1 MKIAICGQADAHKAH
16 QLGTLRRN
24 DVGSTGLKTTTIIMT
39 TKPTMTGH
47 GDTVCCASSSIR
59 SPNLAADHVGE
70 LVRAQLPVG
79 VAEGAVLG
87 DARKVR
93 VGDVDARR
101 EVLRRDPLSASRRHR
116 HRSICAPR
124 FRSRRGVLSM
134 AIINA
139 IAPVSLFRPPPPSPR
154 FRLRLCHGP
163 AGVSAAAV
171 ALRGTIDCL
180 CHKEKLISE
189 SLRHRCGTR
198 SAPAADALTV
208 RGEAALQGGGAR
220 TPGSGVQARARAA
233 DQLAHG
239 GAELAAVQAAG
250 PVRVQHLRARARVK
264 AGSLRR
270 GTATAAKWVR
280 MTRRRDCG
288 VTAA

>member
-1 MKIAICGQADAHKAH
+1 MATGRLPREGRRKSTPFRYPTPVSGGERLDEEPRREPPRRRKKIGPGAH
-16 QLGTLRRN
+16 
-24 DVGSTGLKTTTIIMT
+24 
-39 TKPTMTGH
+39 
-47 GDTVCCASSSIR
+47 
-59 SPNLAADHVGE
+59 LAADHVGE

-163 AGVSAAAV
+163 AGVSAVAV
-171 ALRGTIDCL
+171 ALRGTGSAPAAIEVLAVCL
-180 CHKEKLISE
+180 CHKGKLMSE